1 MPKNPTLLILAAGVG
16 SRYGGLKQLDQI
28 GPSGEAII
36 DYSIYDAL
44 EAGFGK
50 VVFVIRRDL
59 EEAFRRRFEPILKD
73 RVPYEFAYQELDSL
87 PEGYTVPEGR
97 EKPWGTAHAVWCA
110 RNLIDEPF
118 AVINADDFYGKDA
131 YRVLAK
137 ALNRKSVD
145 HYMVAYY
152 LKNTL
157 SPHGSVSRGVCRS
170 NSAGYLEDV
179 TEYKKIHLEEDKVM
193 FDKANH
199 KEELDPKN
207 LVSMNFWGFQ
217 PTFFGWLDQLLTAF
231 LDKSGHEQKSEYF
244 IPTVVNEL
252 IKSGKEG
259 VKVLK
264 SDAQWFGVTY
274 REDKT
279 AVEKN
284 IRAMVDEGYYPHEL
298 WQ

>member
-1 MPKNPTLLILAAGVG
+1 MAKKPTLLILAAGIG

-36 DYSIYDAL
+36 DYSIYDAI

-59 EEAFRRRFEPILKD
+59 EDAFRQRFDPILQD
-73 RVPYEFAYQELDSL
+73 RIPYKFAYQELDSL
-87 PEGYTVPEGR
+87 PEGYTIPEGR
-97 EKPWGTAHAVWCA
+97 QKPWGTAHAVWCA

-131 YRVLAK
+131 YTVLAE
-137 ALNRKSVD
+137 ALGRKSPD

-157 SPHGSVSRGVCRS
+157 SPHGSVSRGVCRQD
-170 NSAGYLEDV
+170 SAGYLEDV
-179 TEYKKIHLEEDKVM
+179 TEYTKIHLAGDKVM
-193 FDKANH
+193 YDKADR
-199 KEELDPKN
+199 KEEMDPN
-207 LVSMNFWGFQ
+207 YLVSMNFWGFQ
-217 PTFFGWLDQLLTAF
+217 PTFFGWLDKLLSDF
-231 LDKSGHEQKSEYF
+231 LDVSGHEQKSEFF
-244 IPTVVNEL
+244 IPTVVNSM
-252 IKSGKEG
+252 IKSRQER

-274 REDKT
+274 REDKM
-279 AVEKN
+279 AVEKS
-284 IRAMVDEGYYPHEL
+284 IRAMVEEGYYPHDL
-298 WQ
+298 WK

>member
-1 MPKNPTLLILAAGVG
+1 MAKNPTLLILAAGLG

-50 VVFVIRRDL
+50 VVFVIRHDL
-59 EEAFRRRFEPILKD
+59 EDAFRQRFDPILKD

-87 PEGYTVPEGR
+87 PESYTVPEGR
-97 EKPWGTAHAVWCA
+97 QKPWGTAHAVWCA

-131 YRVLAK
+131 YRVLAQ
-137 ALNRKSVD
+137 ALNQKSTD

-170 NSAGYLEDV
+170 NSTGYLEEV
-179 TEYKKIHLEEDKVM
+179 TEYKKIRREGDKVM
-193 FDKANH
+193 YGKDGGT
-199 KEELDPKN
+199 EVLDPN
-207 LVSMNFWGFQ
+207 HLVSMNFWGFQ
-217 PTFFGWLDQLLTAF
+217 PTFFGWLEKHLTAF
-231 LDKSGHEQKSEYF
+231 LDKFGHEQKSEYF

-252 IKSGKEG
+252 IKSGEEG

-274 REDKT
+274 RQDKT